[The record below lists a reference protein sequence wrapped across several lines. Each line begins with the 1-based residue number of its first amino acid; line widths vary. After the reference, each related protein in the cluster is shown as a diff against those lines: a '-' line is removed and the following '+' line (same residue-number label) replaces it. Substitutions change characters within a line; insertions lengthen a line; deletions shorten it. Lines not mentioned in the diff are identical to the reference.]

1 MNKDKKI
8 KSFVDLKTWQEGHK
22 LVLAIYKI
30 VKNFPQKEIYGL
42 SDQMRRCSVSI
53 TSNIAEGFSRKTKK
67 EKSQFYY
74 IALGSITE
82 LENQLIISR
91 DLKYINQEEFDRL
104 AEKTIKV
111 QKLLHGLIK
120 SIK

>member
-22 LVLAIYKI
+22 LVLVIYKI